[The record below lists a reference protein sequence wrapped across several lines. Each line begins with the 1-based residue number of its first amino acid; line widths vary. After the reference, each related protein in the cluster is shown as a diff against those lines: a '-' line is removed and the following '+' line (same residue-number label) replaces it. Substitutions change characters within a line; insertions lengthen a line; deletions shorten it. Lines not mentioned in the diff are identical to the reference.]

1 MGINSPKPRTNVL
14 KHRVRRAISRMNA
27 FLQTPFGATAG
38 GGLVVVVIARL
49 LFG

>member
-1 MGINSPKPRTNVL
+1 MDTRPRKPRFEIL
-14 KHRVRRAISRMNA
+14 KERVKSAISKANA